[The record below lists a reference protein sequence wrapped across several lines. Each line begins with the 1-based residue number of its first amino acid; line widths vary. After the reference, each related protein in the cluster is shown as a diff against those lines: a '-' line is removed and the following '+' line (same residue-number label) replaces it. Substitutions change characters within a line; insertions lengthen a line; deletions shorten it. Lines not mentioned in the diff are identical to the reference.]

1 MVQAEVGMTKISDS
15 VWAGSIPAFSQSTSI
30 TYSIRV
36 EEGSGNI
43 VNSAT
48 VENPSYTVLFDPQT
62 STPSPIYT
70 VEPSAMPTSRPL
82 ATLSPTQTAY
92 PSPSTNDSAAPSQQK
107 PTSAPL
113 EKTDSAF
120 SLQQIYPVITV
131 ISVAV
136 VAIASFL
143 IVKKHKRKS

>member
-1 MVQAEVGMTKISDS
+1 MTKISDS

-70 VEPSAMPTSRPL
+70 VEPSAMPTSRPA
-82 ATLSPTQTAY
+82 ATLNPIQTAY
-92 PSPSTNDSAAPSQQK
+92 PSPSTNDSAVPSQQK
-107 PTSAPL
+107 PTNAPL

-120 SLQQIYPVITV
+120 SFQQIYPVIAV
-131 ISVAV
+131 ISVAM
-136 VAIASFL
+136 VAITSFL
-143 IVKKHKRKS
+143 IVRKHKQKS